1 MGRASRKKRELRELE
16 MEDLPENFRFGP
28 EFLKQSAPEW
38 VDLVVQAGV
47 ATASG
52 KGGDA

>member
-1 MGRASRKKRELRELE
+1 MGKASRAKRDRREE
-16 MEDLPENFRFGP
+16 LPEKFDFGP
-28 EFLKQSAPEW
+28 EFLEQSSAEW

-52 KGGDA
+52 KGGNL